1 MPSLLLP
8 SPPLSNVAGR
18 QGLSLDGQWVFVPD
32 PESVLAIS
40 DLNNGTFDSSNK
52 FSVPGDWNYQRPEW
66 FHYEGPAWFSKVF
79 SYDPVVGRRVFA
91 YLAGA
96 DKSVEFWCNGHGP
109 IGYVNGPGA
118 LWVEITDA
126 LSEGLNRIV
135 IRGDNKQ
142 TSVRSSPG
150 GLYRSVS
157 IVDVA
162 QTFIRDS
169 WVQLEPN
176 GCELVGELVV
186 DGPEA
191 ANRTVTVRIPE
202 LGVGSRLITDSYGQA
217 AVRIDGWPDVWS
229 PEDPRLYRVEWE
241 LAGELLVDDVGFR
254 VLSIVDGQ
262 ILLNGELIKL
272 KGVAIE
278 DCAPKSSGRASG
290 SADSASIVNWVRE
303 LGCNFI
309 DLLAGQPDEA
319 LIRACDRGGVL
330 VSCENDLGRKFDAS
344 DGWSYS
350 DTVER
355 LEELVVR
362 DRSRASIISWNIART
377 PLSDDGDDVWMP
389 GLLDTVR
396 HLDPHRLLSANV
408 SSATDELIPMLDF
421 CRSVITTD
429 TTTFP
434 RLFVF
439 EGTPALLGSR
449 GAETILGTEES
460 QTALLR
466 SFLELE
472 SEFQSS
478 VGVTIGIL
486 KDLASKRHLRPG
498 LEDGYDRRGLLS
510 EDGVPKDSYRWLSSY
525 NDRH

>member
-1 MPSLLLP
+1 MPWLLLP

-18 QGLSLDGQWVFVPD
+18 QGLSLDRQWVFVPD
-32 PESVLAIS
+32 PDSVLGIS
-40 DLNNGTFDSSNK
+40 DINDGTFDSSNK
-52 FSVPGDWNYQRPEW
+52 FLVPGDWNYQRAEW

-79 SYDPVVGRRVFA
+79 GYDRVVGRRVFA
-91 YLAGA
+91 FLAGA
-96 DKSVEFWCNGHGP
+96 DRSVEFWCNGHGP
-109 IGYVNGPGA
+109 IGHVNGPGA

-135 IRGDNKQ
+135 IRGDNTQ
-142 TSVRSSPG
+142 TAVRSSLG

-176 GCELVGELVV
+176 GYELVGELVV
-186 DGPEA
+186 NGPKA

-202 LGVGSRLITDSYGQA
+202 LGVGSSLVTDSYGQA

-229 PEDPRLYRVEWE
+229 PKDSRLYRVEWE

-254 VLSIVDGQ
+254 VLSIENGQ
-262 ILLNGELIKL
+262 ISFNGEFIKL
-272 KGVAIE
+272 KGVALE

-290 SADSASIVNWVRE
+290 IADAVSIVNWVRE

-319 LIRACDRGGVL
+319 LIRACDRVGVL
-330 VSCENDLGRKFDAS
+330 VSCGNDLGRKLDVS
-344 DGWSYS
+344 DGWSYG

-355 LEELVVR
+355 LEQLVVR

-377 PLSDDGDDVWMP
+377 PLSDDGDDVWMH

-396 HLDPHRLLSANV
+396 HLDPHRLLSASV
-408 SSATDELIPMLDF
+408 SSTPDDLTLFLDF
-421 CRSVITTD
+421 CRSVITINATNLS
-429 TTTFP
+429 

-472 SEFQSS
+472 AQLQSS

-486 KDLASKRHLRPG
+486 KDLSSKRHLRPS
-498 LEDGYDRRGLLS
+498 LEDGCGRRGMLS
-510 EDGVPKDSYRWLSSY
+510 EGGVAKDSYRWLSRY
-525 NDRH
+525 NQRN

>member
-1 MPSLLLP
+1 MSSLLLP
-8 SPPLSNVAGR
+8 SPPLSNIDGR
-18 QGLSLDGQWVFVPD
+18 QRLSLDGQWVFVPD
-32 PESVLAIS
+32 PDSILAIS
-40 DLNNGTFDSSNK
+40 DISMGAFDSSNK
-52 FSVPGDWNYQRPEW
+52 VLVPGDWNYQRPEW
-66 FHYEGPAWFSKVF
+66 FYYEGPAWFSKVF
-79 SYDPVVGRRVFA
+79 SYNRVVGRRVFA

-96 DKSVEFWCNGHGP
+96 DKSVELWCNEHGP
-109 IGYVNGPGA
+109 ISCVNGPGA

-126 LSEGLNRIV
+126 LFEGPNRIV
-135 IRGDNKQ
+135 IRGDNTQ

-169 WVQLEPN
+169 WVQLESN

-229 PEDPRLYRVEWE
+229 PKDPRLYRVEWE
-241 LAGELLVDDVGFR
+241 LAEELLVDDVGFR
-254 VLSIVDGQ
+254 VLSIANGQ
-262 ILLNGELIKL
+262 ILLNGEPIKL
-272 KGVAIE
+272 KGVALE
-278 DCAPKSSGRASG
+278 DCAPKGSGRASG
-290 SADSASIVNWVRE
+290 TADSASIVNWVRE

-319 LIRACDRGGVL
+319 LIRACDRVGVL
-330 VSCENDLGRKFDAS
+330 VSCENDLGRKFDVS

-377 PLSDDGDDVWMP
+377 PHSDDDAWMH

-408 SSATDELIPMLDF
+408 SSETDVLIPMLDF
-421 CRSVITTD
+421 CRSAKPTNTKI
-429 TTTFP
+429 FP
-434 RLFVF
+434 KLLVF

-466 SFLELE
+466 SFLERE
-472 SEFQSS
+472 SELQLSA
-478 VGVTIGIL
+478 GVTIGIL
-486 KDLASKRHLRPG
+486 KDLPSKRHLRPG

-510 EDGVPKDSYRWLSSY
+510 EDGVPKDSYRWLRRY
-525 NDRH
+525 NERN